1 MKFESFIARR
11 MLKGSESGEKSFSK
25 PIVGIALAG
34 IALGMAVMILSMAIV
49 TGFKSE
55 VRNKVTGF
63 GAHIQI
69 TGLSM
74 NKSYESEA
82 LRRDDNMIFNILP
95 LESVKHVQ
103 VYATKPGIVETPEDI
118 QGVITK
124 GIDSDFDWSFF
135 NDKLV
140 AGVLPDISDTA
151 TSNEVLVSQS
161 LADMLRLSV
170 DDRIT
175 VYFSNQ
181 AGSLSPRRFTISG
194 LYETGLSEFDN
205 QFIFIDIAH
214 LQRINNWGIEAQ
226 VRITGNCADGNITLE
241 PLGFGGDG
249 EHRFRWSDIGLDDSK
264 TREVCVARDSTI
276 QLTVSDRSETIP
288 DSVQIVFHYPDTAT
302 GCLCDPANVK
312 TITTDGGSHD
322 QYIGGYEV
330 ILHRFEDLEEAE
342 IAIYNQLE
350 YDLKTTTIAERI
362 PEIFNWLEMIDI
374 NPKIIITLMIVVAV
388 INMSSALLILI
399 LERVRMIGI
408 LKALGSSDW
417 SVRKIFL
424 NNAVFLI
431 SRGLLIGNLVGIGLS
446 LLQKYFGLVKL
457 DPVNYY
463 VSQVPVLLQWEHI
476 LILNIGTLAIC
487 LLVLIIP
494 SYLINR
500 ISPVK
505 AIRFD

>member
-1 MKFESFIARR
+1 
-11 MLKGSESGEKSFSK
+11 MLKGSESGEKSFSR

-34 IALGMAVMILSMAIV
+34 IALGMTVMILSMAIV

-74 NKSYESEA
+74 NNSFESEA
-82 LRRDDNMIFNILP
+82 LLYDPQLP
-95 LESVKHVQ
+95 AKISPLKSVKHVQ

-124 GIDSDFDWSFF
+124 GIAADFDWSFF

-140 AGVLPDISDTA
+140 AGSLPFISDTA
-151 TSNEVLVSQS
+151 TSDHVLISKS
-161 LADMLRLSV
+161 LADLLRLNV
-170 DDRIT
+170 EDRISI
-175 VYFSNQ
+175 YFSNLS
-181 AGSLSPRRFTISG
+181 GTLSPRRFTISG
-194 LYETGLSEFDN
+194 LYETGLEEFDN
-205 QFIFIDIAH
+205 QFVFIDIAH
-214 LQRINNWGIEAQ
+214 LQRINRWGIEAQ
-226 VRITGNCADGNITLE
+226 VRLSENCAEGLIHLE
-241 PLGFGGDG
+241 PLAFGGDG
-249 EHRFRWSDIGLDDSK
+249 KHRYKWSDIGLTDSHIRK
-264 TREVCVARDSTI
+264 VCIKSDSTI
-276 QLTVSDRSETIP
+276 QLVVSDRSETLP
-288 DSVQIVFHYPDTAT
+288 DSVQITFHYPAGAS
-302 GCLCDPANVK
+302 GCLCDPAGVA
-312 TITTDGGSHD
+312 TVTTSGGSDD

-330 ILHRFEDLEEAE
+330 TLHNFKDLDQAE
-342 IAIYNQLE
+342 IDIYNELD

-399 LERVRMIGI
+399 LERVNMIGI
-408 LKALGSSDW
+408 LKALGASDW

-424 NNAVFLI
+424 HNALFLI
-431 SRGLLIGNLVGIGLS
+431 SRGLLIGNLVGIGLC
-446 LLQKYFGLVKL
+446 LLQDYFGIVKL
-457 DPVNYY
+457 DPINYY
-463 VSQVPVLLQWEHI
+463 VSEVPVMIQWEHI
-476 LILNIGTLAIC
+476 LILNIGTLSIC
-487 LLVLIIP
+487 LLVLIVP
-494 SYLINR
+494 SYFITR